1 MAEARNPASSP
12 VPAAPPQIP
21 QALRDNFALVIPAF
35 DEVEMMP
42 ALFAEIRATFERHGL
57 NGEVILVDDGS
68 SDGTYEAALREGEA
82 IPRLKV
88 LRHRRNLGK
97 TEAMVTGAEASRS
110 EYIILFDADLQHSPE
125 EIPHFLEKLAEGWDI
140 VTGRKVG
147 RYQKQAVSRTYN
159 WLSQRLFDVPV
170 RDLNSMKAFRREIL
184 EEIPLRHDWHRFFI
198 VLAHAHGWTL
208 SEIDI
213 ELLPRRAGT
222 SKYSGRRRIAVGIG
236 DLVVVWFYL
245 KFSAKPMQFF
255 GGWGLGLILLGI
267 LVGLIA
273 VVLRVGGWM
282 PPFGYRPMLTLVL
295 LLETVGFMVFGFG
308 FIAELIATLR
318 TEVDELRRRKS

>member
-1 MAEARNPASSP
+1 MAEAARPTSS
-12 VPAAPPQIP
+12 PAAPPLEIP
-21 QALRDNFALVIPAF
+21 IALRDNFALVIPAF
-35 DEVEMMP
+35 DEAEMVP
-42 ALFAEIRATFERHGL
+42 ALFAEIRTTFERYGL

-68 SDGTYEAALREGEA
+68 RDGTYELALREGEG

-97 TEAMVTGAEASRS
+97 TEAMVTGAEAASS

-125 EIPHFLEKLAEGWDI
+125 EIPRFLAKLAEGWDI

-147 RYQKQAVSRTYN
+147 RYQKQAVSSTYN

-198 VLAHAHGWTL
+198 VLAHARGWTM

-222 SKYSGRRRIAVGIG
+222 SKYTGRRRIAVGIG

-255 GGWGLGLILLGI
+255 GGWGLGIMAVGF
-267 LVGLIA
+267 LVGVIA
-273 VVLRVGGWM
+273 IVLRVAGWM
-282 PPFGYRPMLTLVL
+282 PPFGYRPLLTLVL
-295 LLETVGFMVFGFG
+295 LLETVGVMIFGFG

-318 TEVDELRRRKS
+318 TEVDELRRRR